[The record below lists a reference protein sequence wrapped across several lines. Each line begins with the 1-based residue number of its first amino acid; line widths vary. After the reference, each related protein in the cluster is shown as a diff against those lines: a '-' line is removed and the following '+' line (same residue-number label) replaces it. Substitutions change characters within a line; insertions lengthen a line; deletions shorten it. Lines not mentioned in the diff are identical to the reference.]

1 MMAEVFT
8 NLNII
13 RYISYCHVTP
23 RVMSCCIVYHVM
35 SDLWLWG
42 NLILAVRHL
51 PLSISR
57 LRVFTL
63 MSCTGSVWSEVIMMS
78 MVSMV
83 SMVTVVI
90 MVNMITMVIMV
101 RR

>member
-13 RYISYCHVTP
+13 RYISYCHVKP
-23 RVMSCCIVYHVM
+23 RNMSCCIVYHVM

-63 MSCTGSVWSEVIMMS
+63 MSCTGSVWSEVIMS

>member
-23 RVMSCCIVYHVM
+23 RVMSCCIVYHLM

-63 MSCTGSVWSEVIMMS
+63 MSCTGSVLSEVIMS

>member
-13 RYISYCHVTP
+13 RYISYCHVKP
-23 RVMSCCIVYHVM
+23 RNMSCCIVYHVM

-63 MSCTGSVWSEVIMMS
+63 MSCTESVWSVVSMS

-83 SMVTVVI
+83 SMVTGSLWSI
-90 MVNMITMVIMV
+90 
-101 RR
+101 

>member
-23 RVMSCCIVYHVM
+23 RVMSCCIVYHLM

-63 MSCTGSVWSEVIMMS
+63 MSCTGSVWSEVIMN

>member
-1 MMAEVFT
+1 M
-8 NLNII
+8 
-13 RYISYCHVTP
+13 SY
-23 RVMSCCIVYHVM
+23 CIVYHVM

-63 MSCTGSVWSEVIMMS
+63 MSCTGSVWSEVIM
-78 MVSMV
+78 SMV